1 MLWDSS
7 CSPAR
12 RSKQP
17 KPRGQLLQSLSGA
30 RSQDCRCLACSIL
43 VNRPGHGGAWWP
55 WVLVWALMLASYVF
69 LGKCLNLLSPS
80 FCNCKAVPTSWGCW
94 EKLTNKHR

>member
-7 CSPAR
+7 CSPSR

-43 VNRPGHGGAWWP
+43 VKQTKAWRS
-55 WVLVWALMLASYVF
+55 LVALGLS
-69 LGKCLNLLSPS
+69 LGSVAC
-80 FCNCKAVPTSWGCW
+80 
-94 EKLTNKHR
+94 